1 MQNAGIQAWYTV
13 SLHFE
18 KLYQLLPTVQSI
30 TSTSE
35 AVLILLEVEPAKARL
50 VSKSMEGEQ
59 PHRTSTTG
67 RKRDITYLIM

>member
-1 MQNAGIQAWYTV
+1 MQNAGIQAWYAV
-13 SLHFE
+13 PLHLE

-35 AVLILLEVEPAKARL
+35 AVVILLEAEPAKARS
-50 VSKSMEGEQ
+50 VSRNTEGER

-67 RKRDITYLIM
+67 KKRDITHLV